1 MNRFFKSL
9 RPFIRGVVNRA
20 WLVMFIAALCA
31 VLGGYFASSL
41 KIDTDFSKLIPED
54 YPSYQAL
61 ERVRN
66 TVGGEGSDLAVGIVS
81 PSFEANK
88 AFAEDLIPK
97 ALKLKGEEYNK
108 PYLRT
113 VEYQRDTQFM
123 EENALYFATDK
134 ELNNVKDYL
143 QDEIEQAKL
152 EANPFYTDFSEDDES
167 TNESG
172 VTIGEL
178 DSVYQQLVGKEYPV
192 SDDSTTLTLRFFPEG
207 SQTNISFINNLYDDF
222 EELLAT
228 IEPSMYHPEMEIT
241 LAGRLMRRSIQ
252 VEAIRGDVAKTF
264 GIGASAVILL
274 VIFYF
279 LYKSYNARAGSRFS
293 WKILIT
299 ELARMPVLA
308 LVITIPL
315 LMSLA
320 WTFGVAYLMVGN
332 LNIMTSTLALLL
344 FGLGVDFGVHFYGRY
359 SEERGMDSSIIDAAE
374 ISFLSTG
381 QAVAVGALTT
391 STALLVLTFAD
402 FKGFSEFGLIAGIG
416 ILFAVVA
423 MIVVM
428 PALLAIFERYG
439 LLNLSKAGGFEDR
452 GPVRNKRMPA
462 SKTILTISVLAVVA
476 SLVMLPSVSFEY
488 DFSKLEPTYP
498 EYEAKDEIVDRVSS
512 SRMGSNPAYIVVDTP
527 EEAVKVADAV
537 REKARKDTASPTIKE
552 VQTLQERFPLQKE
565 EKQQRLEDIADIREL
580 LDSQYLKNENSDEM
594 MRLRRAAQTREPI
607 SPEQVPD
614 YLRDTFTTQSG
625 EIGKFVMIY
634 PSVGLSDGRKSIAF
648 ANDVGTINTDDGEV
662 YHAGST
668 SLIAAEMLRLMQE
681 ESPYMVVAVFIIVA
695 LIMGAYFRSLKWAA
709 LALIPLVVGLL
720 WMLLTVELFGPKLN
734 FFNLVVLP
742 AMLGIGNDDGIHLV
756 HRYRERG
763 KGSIMKVL
771 RSTGEHCTIA
781 SLTTMIG
788 FFGLLFSF
796 HPGLRSIGQLAVIGA
811 VTTLMAALLF
821 LPALIQWIEDLS
833 ANKDANGNA

>member
-1 MNRFFKSL
+1 MNSFFELL
-9 RPFIRGVVNRA
+9 RPFIRGVVKRA

-152 EANPFYTDFSEDDES
+152 EANPFYTDFSEDGES

-279 LYKSYNARAGSRFS
+279 L
-293 WKILIT
+293 
-299 ELARMPVLA
+299 
-308 LVITIPL
+308 
-315 LMSLA
+315 
-320 WTFGVAYLMVGN
+320 
-332 LNIMTSTLALLL
+332 
-344 FGLGVDFGVHFYGRY
+344 
-359 SEERGMDSSIIDAAE
+359 
-374 ISFLSTG
+374 
-381 QAVAVGALTT
+381 
-391 STALLVLTFAD
+391 
-402 FKGFSEFGLIAGIG
+402 
-416 ILFAVVA
+416 
-423 MIVVM
+423 
-428 PALLAIFERYG
+428 
-439 LLNLSKAGGFEDR
+439 
-452 GPVRNKRMPA
+452 
-462 SKTILTISVLAVVA
+462 
-476 SLVMLPSVSFEY
+476 
-488 DFSKLEPTYP
+488 
-498 EYEAKDEIVDRVSS
+498 
-512 SRMGSNPAYIVVDTP
+512 
-527 EEAVKVADAV
+527 
-537 REKARKDTASPTIKE
+537 
-552 VQTLQERFPLQKE
+552 
-565 EKQQRLEDIADIREL
+565 
-580 LDSQYLKNENSDEM
+580 
-594 MRLRRAAQTREPI
+594 
-607 SPEQVPD
+607 
-614 YLRDTFTTQSG
+614 
-625 EIGKFVMIY
+625 
-634 PSVGLSDGRKSIAF
+634 
-648 ANDVGTINTDDGEV
+648 
-662 YHAGST
+662 
-668 SLIAAEMLRLMQE
+668 
-681 ESPYMVVAVFIIVA
+681 
-695 LIMGAYFRSLKWAA
+695 
-709 LALIPLVVGLL
+709 
-720 WMLLTVELFGPKLN
+720 
-734 FFNLVVLP
+734 
-742 AMLGIGNDDGIHLV
+742 
-756 HRYRERG
+756 
-763 KGSIMKVL
+763 
-771 RSTGEHCTIA
+771 
-781 SLTTMIG
+781 
-788 FFGLLFSF
+788 
-796 HPGLRSIGQLAVIGA
+796 
-811 VTTLMAALLF
+811 
-821 LPALIQWIEDLS
+821 
-833 ANKDANGNA
+833 

>member
-1 MNRFFKSL
+1 MNSFFELL
-9 RPFIRGVVNRA
+9 RPFIRGVVKRA

-279 LYKSYNARAGSRFS
+279 LYKSYSARAGSRFS

-452 GPVRNKRMPA
+452 GPLRNKRMPA

-580 LDSQYLKNENSDEM
+580 LDSQYLRNENSDEL
-594 MRLRRAAQTREPI
+594 MRLRRAAQTQEPI
-607 SPEQVPD
+607 SAEQVPD
-614 YLRDTFTTQSG
+614 YLKDTFTTQTG

-648 ANDVGTINTDDGEV
+648 ANDVGTINTDDGEE

-695 LIMGAYFRSLKWAA
+695 LIMGTYFRSLKWAA

-821 LPALIQWIEDLS
+821 LPALIQWMEDLS
-833 ANKDANGNA
+833 ANKNASGKA

>member
-1 MNRFFKSL
+1 MNRFFDSL

-20 WLVMFIAALCA
+20 WLVMFIALLFALA
-31 VLGGYFASSL
+31 GGYYASFL

-97 ALKLKGEEYNK
+97 AMKLKGEGYER

-113 VEYQRDTQFM
+113 VEYKRDTQFM
-123 EENALYFATDK
+123 EENALYFATDR
-134 ELNNVKDYL
+134 ELNKIEDYL
-143 QDEIEQAKL
+143 QEEIEQAKL
-152 EANPFYTDFSEDDES
+152 EANPFYTDFGESEDES
-167 TNESG
+167 ANESG

-178 DSVYQQLVGKEYPV
+178 DSVYQQLVGKEYPI

-207 SQTNISFINNLYDDF
+207 SQTNINFINNLYDDF

-228 IEPSMYHPEMEIT
+228 MEPSMYHPEMEIT

-264 GIGASAVILL
+264 GVGASAVILL

-293 WKILIT
+293 WKILIA

-320 WTFGVAYLMVGN
+320 WTFGMAYLLVGN

-359 SEERGMDSSIIDAAE
+359 SEERGMDKSILDAAE
-374 ISFLSTG
+374 TSFLSTG

-452 GPVRNKRMPA
+452 APVASKRMPA
-462 SKTILTISVLAVVA
+462 SKSILMISVLAVVG
-476 SLVMLPSVSFEY
+476 SLVMLPTVSFEY
-488 DFSKLEPTYP
+488 DFSKLEPKYP

-527 EEAVKVADAV
+527 EEAVKVAEAV
-537 REKARKDTASPTIKE
+537 REKARKDTVSPTIKE
-552 VQTLQERFPLQKE
+552 VQTLQERFPLQEE
-565 EKQQRLEDIADIREL
+565 EKQQRLEDIAEIREL
-580 LDSQYLKNENSDEM
+580 LNSQYLRNENSDELA
-594 MRLRRAAQTREPI
+594 RLRRAAQTREPI

-614 YLRDTFTTQSG
+614 YLKDAFTTQTG

-634 PSVGLSDGRKSIAF
+634 PS
-648 ANDVGTINTDDGEV
+648 
-662 YHAGST
+662 
-668 SLIAAEMLRLMQE
+668 
-681 ESPYMVVAVFIIVA
+681 
-695 LIMGAYFRSLKWAA
+695 
-709 LALIPLVVGLL
+709 
-720 WMLLTVELFGPKLN
+720 
-734 FFNLVVLP
+734 
-742 AMLGIGNDDGIHLV
+742 
-756 HRYRERG
+756 
-763 KGSIMKVL
+763 
-771 RSTGEHCTIA
+771 
-781 SLTTMIG
+781 
-788 FFGLLFSF
+788 
-796 HPGLRSIGQLAVIGA
+796 
-811 VTTLMAALLF
+811 
-821 LPALIQWIEDLS
+821 
-833 ANKDANGNA
+833 

>member
-1 MNRFFKSL
+1 MNRFFESL
-9 RPFIRGVVNRA
+9 RPFIRGVVKKP
-20 WLVMFIAALCA
+20 WLVLFIATLFA
-31 VLGGYFASSL
+31 VVGGYYASSL

-61 ERVRN
+61 EKVRE

-81 PSFEANK
+81 PSFKANK

-97 ALKLKGEEYNK
+97 ALELKGDEYEK

-113 VEYQRDTQFM
+113 VEYKRDTEFM
-123 EENALYFATDK
+123 EKNALYFATDK
-134 ELNNVKDYL
+134 ELNKIKDYL
-143 QDEIEQAKL
+143 KEEIKQAKL
-152 EANPFYTDFSEDDES
+152 EANPFYTDFSEGDDS

-192 SDDSTTLTLRFFPEG
+192 SDDSTTMTLRFFPEG
-207 SQTNISFINNLYDDF
+207 SQTNISFINNLYEDF
-222 EELLAT
+222 EKLLST
-228 IEPSMYHPEMEIT
+228 MEPSKYHPEMEIT

-252 VEAIRGDVAKTF
+252 VEAIRNDVAKTF
-264 GIGASAVILL
+264 GVGASAVILL

-279 LYKSYNARAGSRFS
+279 LYKSYSARAGSRFS

-299 ELARMPVLA
+299 ELARMPILA

-320 WTFGVAYLMVGN
+320 WTFGLAYLTVGN

-359 SEERGMDSSIIDAAE
+359 SEERGMDNSITDAAE
-374 ISFLSTG
+374 ISFMSTG
-381 QAVAVGALTT
+381 QAVSVGALTT

-402 FKGFSEFGLIAGIG
+402 FKGFSEFGWIAGIG
-416 ILFAVVA
+416 ILFAVIA

-428 PALLAIFERYG
+428 PAVLAIFEKTG

-452 GPVRNKRMPA
+452 GPVKNKRMPA
-462 SKTILTISVLAVVA
+462 NKLILAVSVLAVVG

-512 SRMGSNPAYIVVDTP
+512 SRTGSNPAYIVVDTP
-527 EEAVKVADAV
+527 EEAVKVAEAV
-537 REKARKDTASPTIKE
+537 REKARKDTLSPTIKE

-565 EKQQRLEDIADIREL
+565 EKQERLKDIAEIREL
-580 LDSQYLKNENSDEM
+580 LKSQYLQNENSDEIQ
-594 MRLRRAAQTREPI
+594 RLRRAAQTREPI
-607 SPEQVPD
+607 SPKQVPD
-614 YLRDTFTTQSG
+614 YLKDTFTTQSG

-648 ANDVGTINTDDGEV
+648 ANDVGTIITDDGEK

-681 ESPYMVVAVFIIVA
+681 ESPYMVGAVFIIVA
-695 LIMGAYFRSLKWAA
+695 IIMLAYFRSFKWAG

-720 WMLLTVELFGPKLN
+720 WMLLVVELFGPKLN

-796 HPGLRSIGQLAVIGA
+796 HPGLRSIGELAVIGA
-811 VTTLMAALLF
+811 VTTLLAALLF
-821 LPALIQWIEDLS
+821 LPALIQWIEDLAAKKKS
-833 ANKDANGNA
+833 NGNV

>member
-1 MNRFFKSL
+1 MNRFFESL

-20 WLVMFIAALCA
+20 WLVLFVA
-31 VLGGYFASSL
+31 VLFATAGGYYASFL

-97 ALKLKGEEYNK
+97 ALKLKGEGYER

-113 VEYQRDTQFM
+113 VEYERDTQFM

-134 ELNNVKDYL
+134 ELNNIKEYL

-152 EANPFYTDFSEDDES
+152 EANPFYTDFSEEDES

-172 VTIGEL
+172 VSIGEL
-178 DSVYQQLVGKEYPV
+178 DSVYQQLVGKEYPI
-192 SDDSTTLTLRFFPEG
+192 SDDSTTMTLRFFPEG
-207 SQTNISFINNLYDDF
+207 SQTNISFINNLYNDF
-222 EELLAT
+222 EDLLAT
-228 IEPSMYHPEMEIT
+228 MEPSHYHPEMEIT

-264 GIGASAVILL
+264 GVGASAVILL

-293 WKILIT
+293 WRILAA

-308 LVITIPL
+308 LVIAIPL
-315 LMSLA
+315 LMSLT
-320 WTFGVAYLMVGN
+320 WTFGMAYLLVGN

-359 SEERGMDSSIIDAAE
+359 SEERGMDKSIIEAAE

-391 STALLVLTFAD
+391 SAALLVLTLAD

-428 PALLAIFERYG
+428 PALLSLFEKYG
-439 LLNLSKAGGFEDR
+439 LLNLNKAGGFEDI
-452 GPVRNKRMPA
+452 GPVSNKRMPA
-462 SKTILTISVLAVVA
+462 AKSILVISVLAVIG
-476 SLVMLPSVSFEY
+476 SLIMLPTVSFEY
-488 DFSKLEPTYP
+488 DFSKLEPKYP
-498 EYEAKDEIVDRVSS
+498 EYEAKDDIVDRVSS

-527 EEAVKVADAV
+527 EEAVKVAEAV
-537 REKARKDTASPTIKE
+537 REKARMDTLSPTIKE
-552 VQTLQERFPLQKE
+552 VQTLQERFPLQDE
-565 EKQQRLEDIADIREL
+565 EKQKRLENIAEIREL
-580 LDSQYLKNENSDEM
+580 LNSQYLSNENSDEIT
-594 MRLRRAAQTREPI
+594 RLRRAAQTREAI

-614 YLRDTFTTQSG
+614 YLKDTFTTQTG

-648 ANDVGTINTDDGEV
+648 ANDVGTIKTDDGEV

-681 ESPYMVVAVFIIVA
+681 ESPYMVVIVFIIVA
-695 LIMGAYFRSLKWAA
+695 VIMLAYFRSLKWAA

-720 WMLLTVELFGPKLN
+720 WMLLSVELFGPKLN

-763 KGSIMKVL
+763 KGSIVKVL

-833 ANKDANGNA
+833 AKKQASGEA

>member
-1 MNRFFKSL
+1 MNRFFESL

-20 WLVMFIAALCA
+20 WLVIFIAALLAA
-31 VLGGYFASSL
+31 VGGYYASSL

-97 ALKLKGEEYNK
+97 AMKLKGEGYEK

-113 VEYQRDTQFM
+113 VEYRRDTQFM
-123 EENALYFATDK
+123 EENALYFATDR
-134 ELNNVKDYL
+134 ELNNIKDYL
-143 QDEIEQAKL
+143 EDEIEQAKL
-152 EANPFYTDFSEDDES
+152 EANPFYTDFGEEDES

-207 SQTNISFINNLYDDF
+207 SQTNISFINNLYEDF

-228 IEPSMYHPEMEIT
+228 MEPAMYHPEMEIT

-264 GIGASAVILL
+264 GVGASAVMLL

-279 LYKSYNARAGSRFS
+279 LYKSYSARAGSRFS
-293 WKILIT
+293 WKILIA

-308 LVITIPL
+308 LVITVPL

-320 WTFGVAYLMVGN
+320 WTFGLAYLLVGN

-359 SEERGMDSSIIDAAE
+359 SEERGMDKSIIDAAE
-374 ISFLSTG
+374 ISFMSTG

-428 PALLAIFERYG
+428 PALLAIFEKYG
-439 LLNLSKAGGFEDR
+439 LLNLNKASGFEER
-452 GPVRNKRMPA
+452 GPVVNKRMPA
-462 SKTILTISVLAVVA
+462 SKAILMVSVLAVVA

-488 DFSKLEPTYP
+488 NFSKLEPTYP

-527 EEAVKVADAV
+527 EEAVKVAEAV
-537 REKARKDTASPTIKE
+537 REKARKDTVSPTIKE
-552 VQTLQERFPLQKE
+552 VQTLQERFPLQE
-565 EKQQRLEDIADIREL
+565 EAKQQRLEDIAEIREL
-580 LDSQYLKNENSDEM
+580 LDSQYLRNEDSDEL
-594 MRLRRAAQTREPI
+594 MRLRRAAQTTQPI

-614 YLRDTFTTQSG
+614 YLRDAFTTQSG

-648 ANDVGTINTDDGEV
+648 ANDVGTIKTDDGEV
-662 YHAGST
+662 YHSGST

-681 ESPYMVVAVFIIVA
+681 ESPYMIVAVFIIVA
-695 LIMGAYFRSLKWAA
+695 IIMVTYFRSLKWAA

-833 ANKDANGNA
+833 AKKNAGSNT

>member
-1 MNRFFKSL
+1 MNRFFESL
-9 RPFIRGVVNRA
+9 RPFIRGVVNKA
-20 WLVMFIAALCA
+20 WLVMFIAALFA
-31 VLGGYFASSL
+31 VIGGYFASSL

-97 ALKLKGEEYNK
+97 ALKLKGEEYSK

-143 QDEIEQAKL
+143 EDEIEQAKL
-152 EANPFYTDFSEDDES
+152 EANPFYTDFSDEDES

-192 SDDSTTLTLRFFPEG
+192 SDDSTTMTLRFFPEG

-228 IEPSMYHPEMEIT
+228 MEPAMYHPEMEIT

-264 GIGASAVILL
+264 GVGASAVLLL

-279 LYKSYNARAGSRFS
+279 LYKSYSARAGSRFS
-293 WKILIT
+293 WNILVT
-299 ELARMPVLA
+299 ELARMPILV
-308 LVITIPL
+308 LVIAIPL
-315 LMSLA
+315 MMSLA
-320 WTFGVAYLMVGN
+320 WTFGMAYLLVGN

-439 LLNLSKAGGFEDR
+439 LLNLSKAGGFEEK
-452 GPVRNKRMPA
+452 GPVANRRMPA
-462 SKTILTISVLAVVA
+462 SKSILMISVLAVVA

-498 EYEAKDEIVDRVSS
+498 DYEAKDEIVDRVSS

-527 EEAVKVADAV
+527 EEAVKVAEAA
-537 REKARKDTASPTIKE
+537 REKARKDTVSPTIKE
-552 VQTLQERFPLQKE
+552 VQTLQERFPLQEK
-565 EKQQRLEDIADIREL
+565 EKQQRLEDIAEIREL
-580 LDSQYLKNENSDEM
+580 LDSQYLKNENSDELT
-594 MRLRRAAQTREPI
+594 RLRRAAQTREPI

-614 YLRDTFTTQSG
+614 YLKDTFTTQSG

-648 ANDVGTINTDDGEV
+648 ANDVGTIKTDDGEE

-681 ESPYMVVAVFIIVA
+681 ESPYMVVAVFVIVA
-695 LIMGAYFRSLKWAA
+695 FIMVAYFRSIKWAA

-833 ANKDANGNA
+833 AKKKAKNKT

>member
-648 ANDVGTINTDDGEV
+648 ANDVGTINTDDGEE